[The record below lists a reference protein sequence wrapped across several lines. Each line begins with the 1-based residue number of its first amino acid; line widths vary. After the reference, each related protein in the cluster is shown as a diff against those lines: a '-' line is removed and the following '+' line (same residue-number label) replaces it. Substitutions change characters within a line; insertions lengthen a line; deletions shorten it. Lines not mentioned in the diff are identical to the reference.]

1 MGGSSR
7 DLVEYAR
14 NTFPAAGDALKD
26 PGKASGLIIVVAGAV
41 SFVLALVNFVLGQVG
56 LGITA
61 LIVALMAAGPAQQNG
76 NGRSATPRGDDL
88 PDQVGQTCLAQ

>member
-1 MGGSSR
+1 MGGRLR

-26 PGKASGLIIVVAGAV
+26 PEKASGLIIVVAGVV
-41 SFVLALVNFVLGQVG
+41 SFALALVNFVLGQVG

-61 LIVALMAAGPAQQNG
+61 LIVALLAAGGGSAWLAAE
-76 NGRSATPRGDDL
+76 GRRARAAERKWP
-88 PDQVGQTCLAQ
+88 VGHPTR